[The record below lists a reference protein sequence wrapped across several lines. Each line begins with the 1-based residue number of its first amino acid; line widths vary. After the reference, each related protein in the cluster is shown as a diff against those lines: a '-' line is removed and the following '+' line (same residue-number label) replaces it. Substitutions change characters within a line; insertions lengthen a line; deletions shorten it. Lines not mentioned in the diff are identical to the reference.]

1 MDKATIKAKP
11 PATVRRLENP
21 LQQLGRELD
30 TYLKAVRV
38 SENLTQLVRESGE
51 YDDYLQGRGSDERLA
66 A

>member
-11 PATVRRLENP
+11 PAAVRNHEGA

-38 SENLTQLVRESGE
+38 SENLTLLV
-51 YDDYLQGRGSDERLA
+51 DEANKIDKLA
-66 A
+66 E